1 MSGITRRTVLAGLAA
16 TVPALVLE
24 QARGAP
30 RRAWI
35 DVHHHFIPPAFR
47 EFYSTARTSAGTVAT
62 APPMAWD
69 LNADLD
75 DMERGGTEVAVL
87 SIFVPYD
94 VGTPE
99 SRARLA
105 RETNEYAAGL
115 AREHPGR
122 FGRFASLPLPELDA
136 ALGELAYAF
145 DVLGADG
152 VAMYTNLGD
161 RWLGDPYFDPLFA
174 ELNRRR
180 AVVFVHPT
188 TANCCRGLIP
198 GIPDNIIEFGTD
210 TTRAIASLVFGGAT
224 ARFPDIR
231 FIFSHGGGTMPYPI
245 ERFLGGASAEIVP
258 GIRTSGQP
266 GPYVPKAPPAGAL
279 AELRRLYFDTA
290 QCANPVALAALRAVV
305 PTSQILY
312 GTDYFYRDA
321 HGTSEAIKGARV
333 FSPRELLSVSSGNA
347 RRLLPALAAKRPPT
361 RSLERS

>member
-1 MSGITRRTVLAGLAA
+1 MSGITRRTMLAGLAA
-16 TVPALVLE
+16 TVPALLADE
-24 QARGAP
+24 ALAAP

-47 EFYSTARTSAGTVAT
+47 EFYASARTSAGAPAA
-62 APPMAWD
+62 APPMTWE
-69 LNADLD
+69 LNADLE

-94 VGTPE
+94 LGTPE

-105 RETNEYAAGL
+105 RETNEYAARL
-115 AREHPGR
+115 AAEHPGR
-122 FGRFASLPLPELDA
+122 FGRFASLPLPDLDA
-136 ALGELAYAF
+136 TLAELAHAL

-152 VAMYTNLGD
+152 VAVYTNVGD
-161 RWLGDPYFDPLFA
+161 RWLGDAYFDPLFA

-188 TANCCRGLIP
+188 TANCCRGLVA

-224 ARFPDIR
+224 TRFPDIR
-231 FIFSHGGGTMPYPI
+231 FIFSHGGGTMPYLI

-290 QCANPVALAALRAVV
+290 QCANPVALAALRAVI
-305 PTSQILY
+305 PASQILY

-321 HGTSEAIKGARV
+321 HGSSEAIRGARV
-333 FSPRELLSVSSGNA
+333 FSPRELAAVSSGNA
-347 RRLLPALAAKRPPT
+347 RRLLPALAAERPRP
-361 RSLERS
+361 RSPERP